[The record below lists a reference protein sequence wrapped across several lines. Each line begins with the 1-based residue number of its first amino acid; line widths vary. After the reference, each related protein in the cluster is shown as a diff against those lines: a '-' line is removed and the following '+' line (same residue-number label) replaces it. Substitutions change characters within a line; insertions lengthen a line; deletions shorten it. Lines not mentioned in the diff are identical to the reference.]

1 MQPPPLPA
9 NVIRGV
15 EPFRLMNQQGLII
28 NVVEDIQD
36 DLGSQVVK
44 ATAGRRSEQNVEV
57 GDDDQIGQSIPMING
72 EGQVVFLIR

>member
-1 MQPPPLPA
+1 
-9 NVIRGV
+9 
-15 EPFRLMNQQGLII
+15 MNQQGLII